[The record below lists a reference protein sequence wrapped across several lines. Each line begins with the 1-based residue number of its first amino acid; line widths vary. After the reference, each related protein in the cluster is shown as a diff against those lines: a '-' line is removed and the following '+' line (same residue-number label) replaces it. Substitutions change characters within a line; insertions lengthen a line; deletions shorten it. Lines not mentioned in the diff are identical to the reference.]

1 MTESIIIRV
10 AVPSPLRRLFDY
22 LPSENNTR
30 TPRPGCRVKVP
41 FGRRQVIGV
50 VIEIAASSEHPATRL
65 KPLTELLDDEPLL
78 PETLLEL
85 CLWAAGYYQH
95 PTGDALSTA
104 LPATLRK
111 GDTVPRQSEVRWQLT
126 LSGKGLPDTALAR
139 APDNNRH

>member
-22 LPSENNTR
+22 LPSENSTR

-65 KPLTELLDDEPLL
+65 KPVTELVDDEPLL

-85 CLWAAGYYQH
+85 CVWAVSYTH
-95 PTGDALSTA
+95 
-104 LPATLRK
+104 
-111 GDTVPRQSEVRWQLT
+111 LT
-126 LSGKGLPDTALAR
+126 LPTICSV
-139 APDNNRH
+139 